1 MVPDHSPSTEERASL
16 AQPSQ
21 SSSPLE
27 CTSHLGFS
35 LGRHVRGCYAAA
47 IAADIEDDYTVECTF
62 VLLSEGLPER
72 RNRNVEEGFEDDIR
86 SFEFDEVKAH
96 GESMGVRVERL

>member
-1 MVPDHSPSTEERASL
+1 MGQSWFVVASKDC
-16 AQPSQ
+16 SN
-21 SSSPLE
+21 SD
-27 CTSHLGFS
+27 